1 MRIAESLAAVCYIT
15 NPEGDR
21 TDVIV
26 PLPAWE
32 SLLALLEEV
41 AERVEDQED
50 IALLQEWL
58 RARAAGK
65 TDMISLADLEEELR
79 HDGLLPG

>member
-1 MRIAESLAAVCYIT
+1 MRIADSIADVRYVT
-15 NPEGDR
+15 NPAGDR

-26 PLPAWE
+26 PLAAWE
-32 SLLALLEEV
+32 SLLGVLEEL

-58 RARAAGK
+58 RARAAG
-65 TDMISLADLEEELR
+65 TVEMIPLAVLEEELR
-79 HDGLLPG
+79 HDGFLPG